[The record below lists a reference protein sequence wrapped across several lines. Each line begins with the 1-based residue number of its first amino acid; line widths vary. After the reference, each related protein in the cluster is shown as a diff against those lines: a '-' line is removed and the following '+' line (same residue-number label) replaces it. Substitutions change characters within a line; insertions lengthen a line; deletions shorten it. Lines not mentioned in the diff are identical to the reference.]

1 MKKLYLSIVL
11 ILASLF
17 TQAQLPVMVSDIKP
31 GAIGGFEYASTYDYY
46 TESFHIV
53 WENNGYIYFTAVNY
67 SSVPNGGTA
76 TNNYELWRSDGTAAG
91 TSIVKDIYPGNTGSY
106 PGDFYAINGT
116 LYFTA
121 TTPTAGRELW
131 KTDGTTAGTVMVK
144 DIKAGAIGGFEH
156 SSTYDYYSTSFSP
169 VWTQGNTFYFVAIDY
184 SSVPNGNTPSNNYE
198 LWKSDGTDVGTVKV
212 KDINSN
218 GSTGSYPGDF
228 YAFNGALYFTATTAA
243 NGRELWKTDGTT
255 AGTVLVKDIK
265 AGAIGGFEYSSTYDY
280 YSTSFSPVWTQGN
293 TFFFVAIDYSSV
305 PNGNT
310 PSNNYEL
317 WKSDGTD
324 VGTVKVKDI
333 NSNGST
339 GSYPGDFYSNNGTL
353 YFTATTAA
361 SGRELWKTDG
371 TTAGTILVKDI
382 KAGAIGGFE
391 YSSTY
396 DYYSTSFSP
405 VWTQGNT
412 FFFVAIDYSSVPNGS
427 TANNNYELWKSDGTD
442 VGTVKVKDVNSNGST
457 GSYPGDFYAFNGS
470 LYFTATTAANG
481 RELWKTD
488 GTTAGTVLV
497 KDIKAGAIGGF
508 EYSSTYD
515 YYSTSFSPVWSQGNT
530 FYFVAIDYSSVPNG
544 GTANNNFE
552 LWKSDGTGVG
562 TVKVKDINSNGSTG
576 SYPGDFYANN
586 GTLYFTAT
594 TAASGRELWK
604 TDGTTAGTV
613 MVKEIKAGAV
623 GGFEYASTY
632 DYYTMAFTSPFSI
645 GNDFYFVANDYSSVP
660 NGNTPSNNYEL
671 WKSDGSAAGTSKVLD
686 IHPSTTV
693 GSYPGEF
700 ALALGKVFFAATDNT
715 HGRELWVINAAAT
728 DVEELTS
735 DQTLTL
741 YPNPAND
748 QLKIKW
754 RSENLDQSLNKIE
767 VSDLNGRSLLSE
779 TLTDAKGDFSYSLN
793 VSNLSPGIYFVNLQG
808 DGYNKTMKFVKQ

>member
-169 VWTQGNTFYFVAIDY
+169 VWTQGNTFY
-184 SSVPNGNTPSNNYE
+184 
-198 LWKSDGTDVGTVKV
+198 
-212 KDINSN
+212 
-218 GSTGSYPGDF
+218 
-228 YAFNGALYFTATTAA
+228 
-243 NGRELWKTDGTT
+243 
-255 AGTVLVKDIK
+255 
-265 AGAIGGFEYSSTYDY
+265 
-280 YSTSFSPVWTQGN
+280 
-293 TFFFVAIDYSSV
+293 FVAIDYSSV